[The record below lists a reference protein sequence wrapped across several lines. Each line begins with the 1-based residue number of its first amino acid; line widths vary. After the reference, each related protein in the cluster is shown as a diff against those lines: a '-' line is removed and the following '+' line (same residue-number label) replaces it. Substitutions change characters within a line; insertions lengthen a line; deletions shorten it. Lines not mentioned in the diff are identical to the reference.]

1 MLCSSV
7 RLVLRSMYCLVT
19 LRGFEHYTSHEPG
32 DDRERWGGGG
42 GGGGGGRER
51 VAFSH

>member
-1 MLCSSV
+1 
-7 RLVLRSMYCLVT
+7 MYCLVT

-42 GGGGGGRER
+42 GGGGREERLVINTNGRGGK
-51 VAFSH
+51 VSDHT